1 MNVAAVT
8 SLPAGHI
15 THGTDCHSGAAGG
28 VYQSH
33 IHYVASLLGKQPA
46 LNRGCDNSLGWQL
59 AEMESP

>member
-33 IHYVASLLGKQPA
+33 IHYIASLLGKQPA
-46 LNRGCDNSLGWQL
+46 LNHGCDNSLGW
-59 AEMESP
+59 